1 MEANASVI
9 DFRVIDPPQ
18 VPSTPSAPNRR
29 ILMSMVLLGALGAG
43 GALAF
48 LLSQLRPTF
57 TDERRLRELSGL
69 PVFGTV
75 VMAWGPVEM
84 ARRRKRL
91 IAFLVSLVS
100 LFSAYGAI
108 IATLALTGKA

>member
-1 MEANASVI
+1 
-9 DFRVIDPPQ
+9 
-18 VPSTPSAPNRR
+18 
-29 ILMSMVLLGALGAG
+29 MVLLGALAAG
-43 GALAF
+43 VAVAF

-84 ARRRKRL
+84 AKRRKRL
-91 IAFLVSLVS
+91 IAFLVSVVS
-100 LFSAYGAI
+100 LLSAYGAI
-108 IATLALTGKA
+108 VATLALTGKG